1 VFIGRNQLNVVLE
14 PIMRQKFFS
23 GISGRNV
30 SWLFVF
36 NFNQNLSNSFSL
48 SLIENY
54 FLSFDKITFNSKI
67 HILGYQEEMTY
78 MFEVFRKMPDTN
90 VKVSHLCSF
99 NQTSNEIVYLN
110 DNDVLVRRKDL
121 TGVHF
126 RIGYIPNE
134 SFFYE
139 ENEAC

>member
-14 PIMRQKFFS
+14 PIIRQKIFS

-36 NFNQNLSNSFSL
+36 NFNQNLSNSFLL

-67 HILGYQEEMTY
+67 HILGYQEEMAY
-78 MFEVFRKMPDTN
+78 LFEVFRKMPDTN

-99 NQTSNEIVYLN
+99 NQTSNEVVYLN